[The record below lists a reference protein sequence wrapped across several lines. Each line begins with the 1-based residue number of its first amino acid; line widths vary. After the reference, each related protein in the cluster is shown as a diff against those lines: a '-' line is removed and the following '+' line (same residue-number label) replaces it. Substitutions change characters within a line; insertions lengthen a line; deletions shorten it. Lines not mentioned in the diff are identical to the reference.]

1 MTISYKKGENKYCYF
16 GDFKGEKYENK
27 INRVIKIILLKKDLV
42 AQSKDTEVLNKEIC
56 EDFKYVDGENI

>member
-1 MTISYKKGENKYCYF
+1 MKTNTVILVILKVKNT
-16 GDFKGEKYENK
+16 NK
-27 INRVIKIILLKKDLV
+27 INKVIKIILLKKELV

>member
-1 MTISYKKGENKYCYF
+1 MKTNTVILVILKVKNT
-16 GDFKGEKYENK
+16 NK
-27 INRVIKIILLKKDLV
+27 INKVIKIILLKKDLV

>member
-1 MTISYKKGENKYCYF
+1 VKTNTVILVILKVKNTNKT
-16 GDFKGEKYENK
+16 NK
-27 INRVIKIILLKKDLV
+27 VIKIILLKKELV

>member
-1 MTISYKKGENKYCYF
+1 VKTNTVILVILKVKNT
-16 GDFKGEKYENK
+16 NK
-27 INRVIKIILLKKDLV
+27 INKVIKIILLKKELV